1 MSPLVIISQ
10 LDTLPFFF
18 VLAGSF
24 LPALLWLW
32 FWCREDK
39 ARPEPPIMLI
49 LTFLGGMASV
59 FTALV
64 AQNYLVSHHIRSDT
78 FSTIFLYVA
87 TEELSKFFFAY
98 IIALRSR
105 SDDEPID
112 PIIYMIASALGFSAL
127 ENALFITGSFLENGS
142 MGGIT
147 IGVLRFLGATLL
159 HILASSAIGVSI
171 GLAFYKKS
179 GVKFIYAVLGTIAAI
194 SLHASFNLLIIGY
207 GDSGSLYVLFFVFA
221 PFWAAMLGLI
231 LCFELVKK
239 VSPFPTYIHPPQP
252 LAVK

>member
-1 MSPLVIISQ
+1 MSLLLIISQ

-32 FWCREDK
+32 FWLREDK
-39 ARPEPPIMLI
+39 AKPEPPIMLI
-49 LTFLGGMASV
+49 LTFFGGMASV
-59 FTALV
+59 FTAIV
-64 AQNYLVSHHIRSDT
+64 AQNFLAKHNINSGA
-78 FSTIFLYVA
+78 FPTILLYVA

-127 ENALFITGSFLENGS
+127 ENALFITGSFLET
-142 MGGIT
+142 GGAAGVT
-147 IGVLRFLGATLL
+147 IGILRFLGATLL
-159 HILASSAIGVSI
+159 HILASSAIGIGI

-179 GVKFIYAVLGTIAAI
+179 GAKFIYTVLGTAAAI
-194 SLHASFNLLIIGY
+194 ALHASFNLLIIGY
-207 GDSGSLYVLFFVFA
+207 GDSGSLYVLLFVFA